1 MKFSTILAS
10 AALLAAT
17 AGLSAK
23 AATYDVDFTGT
34 DGYGAITADMVLTV
48 VGGQVVSGT
57 GTINQAKWGTASMSF
72 LSSPSLSTTYEFN
85 GGTELFGDD
94 NAFPISG
101 NGIVFNVGTAA
112 KPGSQYQTGGGFGI
126 WSTGGN
132 TYQAFLA
139 DSVNGSTPLWEYAN
153 GKATVSAVPLPG
165 ALSLFGSAL
174 VGIGALAR
182 RRKAKKAA

>member
-1 MKFSTILAS
+1 MNFLTILAS
-10 AALLAAT
+10 VALVAAT
-17 AGLSAK
+17 VGLPAK

-34 DGYGAITADMVLTV
+34 DGSGAVTADMVLNV

-57 GTINQAKWGTASMSF
+57 GTISQAQWGTAKMTF
-72 LSSPSLSTTYEFN
+72 LSSPNLSTVYEFN

-112 KPGSQYQTGGGFGI
+112 TPGSQYQTGGGFAI

-132 TYQAFLA
+132 TYQTFLA
-139 DSVNGSTPLWEYAN
+139 DGVNGSTHLWEYVS
-153 GKATVSAVPLPG
+153 GTATVSAVPLPG
-165 ALSLFGSAL
+165 ALPLFGSAL

-182 RRKAKKAA
+182 RRRAKKAA